1 MDTNTPAARTRGL
14 ALLALAAALLLL
26 NGFVVGGLGETVS
39 WVVLGAS
46 LAVLAVAAA
55 WTAGGTDR

>member
-26 NGFVVGGLGETVS
+26 NAFVVGGLGETVS
-39 WVVLGAS
+39 WVVLGISIAA
-46 LAVLAVAAA
+46 LAVTAA